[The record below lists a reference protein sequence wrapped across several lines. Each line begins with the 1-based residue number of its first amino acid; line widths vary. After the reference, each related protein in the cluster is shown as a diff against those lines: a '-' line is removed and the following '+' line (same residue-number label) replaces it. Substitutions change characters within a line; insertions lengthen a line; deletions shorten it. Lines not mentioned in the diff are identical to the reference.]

1 MTSRDMNI
9 KIFTLATKR
18 SELGEGRFK
27 TQDYI
32 DVCAK
37 IYSTKKMSQKSG
49 HKHLSWND
57 LVKKVEDDVWLFS
70 LWKSDALVA

>member
-37 IYSTKKMSQKSG
+37 I
-49 HKHLSWND
+49 
-57 LVKKVEDDVWLFS
+57 
-70 LWKSDALVA
+70 